1 MALNFPDSPT
11 LDQIYH
17 DTTSGFAYKWN
28 GAVWQSHNPFNRFS
42 IKKIDDISSSFNG
55 STQSFALQSQGN
67 SVSISGPELLRVVL
81 GGIVQDAGVD
91 YTANGSSITFTTP
104 PQNGLT
110 FSGVLH
116 GSPVTTETYTDGSI
130 TPQKLSAGR
139 PNWNASGDVTVSRDL
154 TVSRNLSVSGDA
166 TINSVTVS
174 AGATINGLTYP
185 VSDGSV
191 GEVLLTNGS
200 GSLSFGSVSGF
211 LGSVVEDTT
220 PQLGG
225 NLDLNSKS
233 ITGTGSLSI
242 TGIVT
247 ATDFNTS
254 SDLNLKENIH
264 VIENPLSKVLSISG
278 VTFNWKDGG
287 SESAG
292 VIAQEIEEVL
302 PQLVKNSDDGKTVNY
317 NGLIGLLV
325 EAVKDLTREVEE
337 LKGSINK

>member
-1 MALNFPDSPT
+1 MVGIVTTALIDGDLNTSPLPAVSFAST
-11 LDQIYH
+11 VFTVHVGPAPFEHYY
-17 DTTSGFAYKWN
+17 TSGGTVN
-28 GAVWQSHNPFNRFS
+28 
-42 IKKIDDISSSFNG
+42 
-55 STQSFALQSQGN
+55 LN
-67 SVSISGPELLRVVL
+67 SVRPFDGQVVYFDRL
-81 GGIVQDAGVD
+81 YYEIK
-91 YTANGSSITFTTP
+91 T
-104 PQNGLT
+104 
-110 FSGVLH
+110 
-116 GSPVTTETYTDGSI
+116 
-130 TPQKLSAGR
+130 
-139 PNWNASGDVTVSRDL
+139 
-154 TVSRNLSVSGDA
+154 
-166 TINSVTVS
+166 VTVS

-233 ITGTGSLSI
+233 ITGTGGLSI
-242 TGIVT
+242 SGIVT

-278 VTFNWKDGG
+278 VTFNWKDSG

-337 LKGSINK
+337 LRGSINK